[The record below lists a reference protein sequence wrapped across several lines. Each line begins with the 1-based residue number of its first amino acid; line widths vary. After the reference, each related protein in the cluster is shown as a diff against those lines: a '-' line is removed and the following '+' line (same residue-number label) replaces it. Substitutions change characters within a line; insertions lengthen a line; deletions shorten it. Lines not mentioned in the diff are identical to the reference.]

1 MLVAKFCYA
10 FDCFILQPSDA
21 SELRKLCR
29 RFRKSASSDYT
40 NGLQDERYIDET
52 GDEATENDNETQSMT
67 QSELSQDQ
75 LLVDVNILLFAF

>member
-1 MLVAKFCYA
+1 
-10 FDCFILQPSDA
+10 
-21 SELRKLCR
+21 
-29 RFRKSASSDYT
+29 
-40 NGLQDERYIDET
+40 LQDERYIDET